1 MLKILRFLGITIL
14 VYFIFLLLLITLQYI
29 PISFDS
35 AFLRVKQ
42 DEIQLVHYQITFF
55 AHVYSSIFVI
65 VIGLFQFSTALR
77 KRKPNL
83 HRWLGKIYV
92 GIILFIAGPSGLV
105 ISIYANGGII
115 GQVSFTVLAILWLLF
130 TYQGYRFA
138 RLGDFEKHRRFML
151 RSYALT
157 LSAITL
163 RLFKWGLVSF
173 FELGPMDTYQIV
185 AVLGWTFNLLV
196 VEIYLRGR
204 FQWRKR
210 RWTQYSRSGNKKA
223 L

>member
-1 MLKILRFLGITIL
+1 MLKILRFLGVAIL

-29 PISFDS
+29 PISFDA

-42 DEIQLVHYQITFF
+42 DEIQLVHYQIAFF

-83 HRWLGKIYV
+83 HRWLGKIYI

-115 GQVSFTVLAILWLLF
+115 GQVSFTVLAILWLIF

-138 RLGDFEKHRRFML
+138 RLGDFEKHRSFML

-163 RLFKWGLVSF
+163 RLFKWGIVSF

-196 VEIYLRGR
+196 VEVYLRGKVSMA
-204 FQWRKR
+204 FRKLR
-210 RWTQYSRSGNKKA
+210 
-223 L
+223 